1 VAEAELE
8 IVASAPGRSLP
19 AVAVAR
25 RPDASVL
32 WIALFLLPFLA
43 LYAGFTL
50 WPLLATIVYSAFD
63 WDGIRP
69 LTRFVGL
76 GNYLTIAADPVFW
89 KAFSNTL
96 VFAVLNTVI
105 KLPTTLVL
113 AIVLT
118 RKWLWLKRFFRT
130 VFFVPVILPV
140 SVAGLIFTY
149 LLNPSNG
156 ALNAFLRNLGLAHQP
171 LDLLGHDNTALLA
184 LVLIS
189 VWQIFGQ
196 YLVYWMAALQNV
208 PDELYEAAEID
219 GCSEWR
225 KLVHITLPVISPMAV
240 IIALLALVNALH
252 VFGLVVTLTSGG
264 PGRSTYVMSYFIYVE
279 AFSQIPYKYGYAS
292 AAALLFG
299 LLALVVVAV
308 QGQLVRRAGNLRKA
322 YGV

>member
-1 VAEAELE
+1 MAEAE
-8 IVASAPGRSLP
+8 IVAAAPAGRLPSLE
-19 AVAVAR
+19 ATR
-25 RPDASVL
+25 RTGGTAL
-32 WIALFLLPFLA
+32 WIVLFLAPFIA

-50 WPLLATIVYSAFD
+50 WPLLATVAYSLFD

-69 LTRFVGL
+69 LSHFIGL
-76 GNYLTIAADPVFW
+76 GNYQKIAADPVFW
-89 KAFSNTL
+89 KAFTNTL
-96 VFAVLNTVI
+96 IFAVLNTII
-105 KLPTTLVL
+105 KLPPALVL

-118 RKWLWLKRFFRT
+118 RKWLWLKRIFRT

-156 ALNAFLRNLGLAHQP
+156 SLNAVLRGVGLVHQP
-171 LDLLGHDNTALLA
+171 IDLLGHDNTALMA

-189 VWQIFGQ
+189 VWQVFGQ
-196 YLVYWMAALQNV
+196 YLIYWMAALQNV
-208 PDELYEAAEID
+208 PDDLYEVAEID
-219 GCSEWR
+219 GSGEWS
-225 KLVHITLPVISPMAV
+225 KLRHITLPMIRPMAV
-240 IIALLALVNALH
+240 IITLLALVNALH

-264 PGRSTYVMSYFIYVE
+264 PGRSTYVMSYFIYTE

-299 LLALVVVAV
+299 VLALIFVTT
-308 QGQLVRRAGNLRKA
+308 QGFFARKAEILRRA